1 MAGVEDHIQHLIH
14 IGRKNGGVTREQVRK
29 YVVDRGATPIDLV
42 LTYFRLIQENIPILD
57 PFQGMTFQT
66 ERRNGAAHPWPRRL
80 GDRRHGVGADGRAA

>member
-1 MAGVEDHIQHLIH
+1 MAGVEARIQHLIH

-57 PFQGMTFQT
+57 PFQ
-66 ERRNGAAHPWPRRL
+66 A
-80 GDRRHGVGADGRAA
+80 